1 MGSASQ
7 FKEIA
12 RGTISSAAH
21 GVGQTVHTAGGTED
35 GVWLVSM
42 SVADYAAY
50 ITEWFLSTN
59 SGGNH
64 YTKEVNAGSANASWS
79 GDNLQIQQDSGT
91 TRDFLYV
98 VYQLETR

>member
-1 MGSASQ
+1 
-7 FKEIA
+7 
-12 RGTISSAAH
+12 
-21 GVGQTVHTAGGTED
+21 
-35 GVWLVSM
+35 M